1 MRWAGADTVENANAP
16 QRQHLRALEQSGGD
30 VGTGL
35 WHDGTPFETFGYMHQ
50 FAYETQ
56 AATSFHILTTDG
68 IRGRGTASD

>member
-1 MRWAGADTVENANAP
+1 MRSHERSAQGNT
-16 QRQHLRALEQSGGD
+16 RIRALEQSGGD

-68 IRGRGTASD
+68 IRGRDTASD